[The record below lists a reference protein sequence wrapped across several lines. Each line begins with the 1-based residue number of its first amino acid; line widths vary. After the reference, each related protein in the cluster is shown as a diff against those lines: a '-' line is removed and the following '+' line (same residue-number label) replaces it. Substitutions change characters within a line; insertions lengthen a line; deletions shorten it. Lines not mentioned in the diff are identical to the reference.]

1 MISVYIVSELYSIP
15 SDSASTDYFDN
26 YRESFAIAATSTFQ
40 GEMAL
45 HEEIKRQRLND
56 TEFDATEDAYSC
68 LSCLLEARTEFLYH
82 GVQLMSDSFF
92 NYLLNSVN
100 DTTPDQYAQVMGKV
114 VVPVQVDCENCR
126 EEIEV
131 KAGIT
136 ATPVWDEQANESE
149 SEDLSKTTDCVR
161 INHFQNIKVVDIL
174 SPDTQQDLS
183 LRKCFYNES
192 TDDEPDWSCRSESF
206 LNCNQG
212 ISGSTVSQKTLIV
225 LSKSQCKDKFSYITY
240 DVVEKK
246 LLRLVFQISET
257 RFSILTSES
266 LDVGERYK
274 LSMLRH
280 PKYQK
285 TAPAPTLYPHRN
297 DDLLVNKDVRHLP
310 YPEPVDLFEL
320 LEPHSKS
327 SMKKVFSPGH
337 IYDRKYIWV
346 NRNCPSVGVLH
357 CKDFNVQLYTDIND
371 VKKIKIYLEEC
382 WDLPITGLGCDKA
395 KDKGR
400 DVLLVLSLS
409 SSWDNGGLYKPARC
423 YITCEAIITK
433 QVK

>member
-1 MISVYIVSELYSIP
+1 
-15 SDSASTDYFDN
+15 
-26 YRESFAIAATSTFQ
+26 
-40 GEMAL
+40 MAL
-45 HEEIKRQRLND
+45 HEEIKRQKLD
-56 TEFDATEDAYSC
+56 EPEAETATDAYSC

-100 DTTPDQYAQVMGKV
+100 DTTAQQYAQVMGKV

-136 ATPVWDEQANESE
+136 ATPVWDEQEGDAE
-149 SEDLSKTTDCVR
+149 SEDMSKTDCVR

-174 SPDTQQDLS
+174 PPDTPQDIS
-183 LRKCFYNES
+183 LQKCFYNE
-192 TDDEPDWSCRSESF
+192 TKDAEPDWSCFSESF
-206 LNCNQG
+206 LDYSQG
-212 ISGSTVSQKTLIV
+212 IPHDTMNQKTLII
-225 LSKSQCKDKFSYITY
+225 LAKALFIGGLSYITY
-240 DVVEKK
+240 DAVEKK
-246 LLRLVFQISET
+246 LLRLVFQINQDQCSVLSSEN
-257 RFSILTSES
+257 
-266 LDVGERYK
+266 LDIGERYK
-274 LSMLRH
+274 LTMLRH

-297 DDLLVNKDVRHLP
+297 DDLLVSNDLRHLA

-320 LEPHSKS
+320 LVPHSHS
-327 SMKKVFSPGH
+327 VMKKIFSPGH

-346 NRNCPSVGVLH
+346 NRNCPSVGVLL
-357 CKDFNVQLYTDIND
+357 CKDFNVQLYTDNSD
-371 VKKIKIYLEEC
+371 SKRIKVYLDEC
-382 WDLPITGLGCDKA
+382 WDLPVTGLGCDKA

-409 SSWDNGGLYKPARC
+409 SSWDNGGSYKPARC
-423 YITCEAIITK
+423 YITCVAIITK